1 MKPYA
6 AAGADR
12 IISKIIKTTVIS
24 FWNQL
29 LSLSTVI
36 FSRLYTEAIIRPI
49 YKGEDK
55 QDINNYRPISLIL
68 NIIIEKATKD
78 QLVNFLENGKYF
90 VESQLGF
97 NKNMGT
103 EDAINRLHNELTR
116 HFDNGKKCLA
126 IFQDLSKAF
135 DLVEHG
141 ETNRKN

>member
-1 MKPYA
+1 LKPYA